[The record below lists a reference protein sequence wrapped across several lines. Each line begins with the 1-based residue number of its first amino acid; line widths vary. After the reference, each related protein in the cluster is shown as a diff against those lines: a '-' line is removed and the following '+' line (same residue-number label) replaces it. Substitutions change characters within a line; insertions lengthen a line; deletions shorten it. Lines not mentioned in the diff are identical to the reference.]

1 MAPPPLLEERAAQP
15 YLGIAARVT
24 GEAEFRSAV
33 DRGFPE
39 LFGWLREND
48 VEPSGPPFIRYLELD
63 GEGEPLEIE
72 LAVPTAAARAGNGQI
87 RADALPAGRYA
98 TFLHIGPYRSA
109 DVPDLASARAELL
122 DWAERQGIELERATS
137 DRGTRFRACVERY
150 ITDPSRESDWSK
162 WKTELAYL
170 TTSS

>member
-15 YLGIAARVT
+15 YLGIAAHVT
-24 GEAEFRSAV
+24 SEAEFRSAA

-39 LFGWLREND
+39 LFGWLQKEG

-63 GEGEPLEIE
+63 AEGEPLEIE
-72 LAVPTAAARAGNGQI
+72 LAVPTAAAQAAGGHI
-87 RADALPAGRYA
+87 RADALPEGRYA
-98 TFLHIGPYRSA
+98 TFLHVGPYRSTE
-109 DVPDLASARAELL
+109 VPDLASARAELL
-122 DWAERQGIELERATS
+122 DWAERQGVELESSTT
-137 DRGTRFRACVERY
+137 DRGTRFRACVEHY

>member
-48 VEPSGPPFIRYLELD
+48 E
-63 GEGEPLEIE
+63 
-72 LAVPTAAARAGNGQI
+72 
-87 RADALPAGRYA
+87 
-98 TFLHIGPYRSA
+98 RS
-109 DVPDLASARAELL
+109 
-122 DWAERQGIELERATS
+122 TS